1 MVDDM
6 EKEAK
11 RMRTDTLNICWHMRG
26 GISYTE
32 AMHLS
37 PNERGIIAEMIKE
50 HLDTT
55 KKSGLPY
62 F

>member
-1 MVDDM
+1 M

-11 RMRTDTLNICWHMRG
+11 RIRADTLSICWHMRG
-26 GISYTE
+26 GLSYTE
-32 AMHLS
+32 AMHIS
-37 PNERGIIAEMIKE
+37 PSEREAINELIKE

>member
-1 MVDDM
+1 M

-11 RMRTDTLNICWHMRG
+11 RMRADTLNICWHMRG

-37 PNERGIIAEMIKE
+37 PNERGIIGEMIKE